1 MAKLEFDDEHLS
13 ELIAEAVKNLIA
25 NERAKLGKLSDTFLD
40 EMSKME
46 RELVQQIEAS
56 RDRFEKRAQ
65 AKIDEAN
72 ASVEALDQA
81 IAEKMKRLDDGGRS
95 KTERGLIE
103 QIEVSRDRFEKRAQ
117 IKIDEAGASLE
128 AFDKA
133 IAERKKR
140 LDDLLSVKILAG
152 FSAILLIVSIVALS
166 YLADRINAVNEKV
179 ARYDAAAKSLD
190 ESRGQLQEE
199 LNSATN
205 VYKQATPAGDPAGSM
220 QNLTGLVAHIDG
232 DTKRIDGEVKKL
244 RTDTGPVVADWQAR
258 HKPVVEKHD

>member
-1 MAKLEFDDEHLS
+1 MANLELDDKRLS
-13 ELIAEAVKNLIA
+13 ELIAEAVKNLVA
-25 NERAKLGKLSDTFLD
+25 DERAKLGKLSDTFLA
-40 EMSKME
+40 ETSKTE

-72 ASVEALDQA
+72 VSIEAFDHSL
-81 IAEKMKRLDDGGRS
+81 AEKKKRLDDGGGS
-95 KTERGLIE
+95 KTEREIIE
-103 QIEVSRDRFEKRAQ
+103 QIEASRDRFEKRAQ
-117 IKIDEAGASLE
+117 TKIEEASASLD

-179 ARYDAAAKSLD
+179 AKYDTAAKSLD
-190 ESRGQLQEE
+190 DSRGQLQDAM
-199 LNSATN
+199 NSATT
-205 VYKQATPAGDPAGSM
+205 VYKQATQAADPAGSM
-220 QNLTGLVAHIDG
+220 QILTGLVAHIDG
-232 DTKRIDGEVKKL
+232 DTKRIDGEVRKL
-244 RTDTGPVVADWQAR
+244 KTDTGPVVADWQAH
-258 HKPVVEKHD
+258 HKPVIERQ